1 MEKIFKFRLFFRII
15 SVAATLIILS
25 AGAEL
30 FNEDI
35 KFPFLEFLNGVFP
48 MYFLLIIIIYS
59 ALDFNLS
66 KYILK
71 TDSLIIKRFLRKQKS
86 YALEEIVQL
95 KEDRFFLFPGLKM
108 RLQSKK
114 RPIRLDIDRSNEF
127 IEDILNTKA
136 KNDEVIIDEK
146 RKIINFLPYKP
157 SGADGVQC
165 GGSS

>member
-1 MEKIFKFRLFFRII
+1 
-15 SVAATLIILS
+15 
-25 AGAEL
+25 
-30 FNEDI
+30 
-35 KFPFLEFLNGVFP
+35 